1 MNTMTHMQSD
11 NHAMG
16 VKPSEEDVARAEVY
30 RLLGVLLAQ
39 PPTEN
44 ILRMLRAIESSGGG
58 KGDFKKG
65 DMSEAWRSLRQAAEG
80 TSPDSLEREYHNLFI
95 GLGKGELSP
104 YMSTYMTRFLME
116 RPLAELRGVLAE
128 LGFVRQAAVK
138 EPEDHAAAICEVM
151 GVTIAENGLSF
162 KEAKKLFERFV
173 RPWLPAF
180 FADLEDAK
188 TAGFYRAV
196 GRLGRVF
203 MEVEQT
209 YFSMPA

>member
-1 MNTMTHMQSD
+1 MPHMQADTD
-11 NHAMG
+11 NMG
-16 VKPSEEDVARAEVY
+16 TKPAEEDAARAEVY

-39 PPTEN
+39 PPTEEL
-44 ILRMLRAIESSGGG
+44 LRMLRSIEISGDSTGEIAKNG
-58 KGDFKKG
+58 
-65 DMSEAWRSLRQAAEG
+65 MSAAWRDLRQAAEG
-80 TSPDSLEREYHNLFI
+80 TSPASLEREYHYLFI

-104 YMSTYMTRFLME
+104 YMSTYLTRSLME

-128 LGFVRQAAVK
+128 LGFARQEAVK

-151 GVTIAENGLSF
+151 GVTISENGLSF

-180 FADLEDAK
+180 FADLENAK
-188 TAGFYRAV
+188 TAGFYCAV

-203 MEVEQT
+203 MEVEKT